1 MSRLLVLWLLAERS
15 SYGYEIK
22 KSLTDVGM
30 AFWFA
35 LEDASIYSA
44 LRTLVR
50 NGYAVE
56 VGIEQ
61 DPGRPQRTRYAITP
75 AGRRHYQELLQ
86 SAASTV
92 LLPVSGVDVVLAAQG
107 DLSESE
113 LGNALE
119 TRKTGLLALLAGI
132 DRERAACPHPAIADR
147 NHAIARAELRWLE
160 DFVKPTQPLT
170 KEQTP

>member
-22 KSLTDVGM
+22 KSLTDAGM

-50 NGYAVE
+50 HGYASE
-56 VGIEQ
+56 VGVEQ

-75 AGRRHYQELLQ
+75 AGRRHYQDLLKAG
-86 SAASTV
+86 AATV
-92 LLPVSGVDVVLAAQG
+92 SLPVAGLDVVLAAQG
-107 DLSESE
+107 DLSASE
-113 LGNALE
+113 LQLALE
-119 TRKTGLLALLAGI
+119 TRRSGLLALIAGI
-132 DRERAACPHPAIADR
+132 DRERGACPHPAIADR
-147 NHAIARAELRWLE
+147 NRALLAAELRWLDE
-160 DFVKPTQPLT
+160 FTQPLHT
-170 KEQTP
+170 NL